1 MQSMTNQ
8 ARVLKRVSLVRFGFG
23 SCRLWS
29 IQNGSGQT
37 GLSQQNELNFVTCLA
52 LGWASPPFSFL
63 YSFFFF

>member
-37 GLSQQNELNFVTCLA
+37 GLSQQN
-52 LGWASPPFSFL
+52 
-63 YSFFFF
+63 